1 MSNDPAIRLAD
12 VTRRYRGFVGLEG
25 LELSVPP
32 GCLYGLIGK
41 SGAGKTTTLRI
52 LLGLMRATSGQASV
66 LGVPSTQI
74 AKLAGRIGATLDR
87 PALFAHLTVRQH
99 LELHGRAQGQGLGK
113 AQVMSVLERLEL
125 EHLAHKRAAKL
136 SAGERQR
143 VSLARALVLHPE
155 VLILD
160 EPLVHL
166 DPHTAHL
173 VLEVL
178 REEVDRGATAFLSS
192 HQLAYV
198 ERVADRLAV
207 LDRGRLVLEGTT
219 AELLA
224 SSERWLRLR
233 ATPVERAFE
242 LLRGH
247 ALVEDVERG
256 SAEGELRVRL
266 SAGKPEEINAV
277 LHEAGMQVSLLVPGS
292 SSLDELFRR
301 TVDSS
306 SNGRVA
312 EVAR

>member
-1 MSNDPAIRLAD
+1 MTDDAAIRLAG
-12 VTRRYRGFVGLEG
+12 VTRRYRDFVGLES
-25 LELSVPP
+25 LELSVPR

-52 LLGLMRATSGQASV
+52 LLGLMRATSGHSSV
-66 LGVPSTQI
+66 LGVPSMRI
-74 AKLAGRIGATLDR
+74 AKLAGRVAATLDR
-87 PALFAHLTVRQH
+87 PALFEHLTVSQH
-99 LELHGRAQGQGLGK
+99 LELHARAQGRAPGG
-113 AQVMSVLERLEL
+113 AQVMSTLERLEL
-125 EHLAHKRAAKL
+125 GHLARKRAATL

-143 VSLARALVLHPE
+143 VSLARALVLRPE

-178 REEVDRGATAFLSS
+178 REEVERGATAFLSS

-219 AELLA
+219 AQLLA

-233 ATPVERAFE
+233 VEPVERALE
-242 LLRGH
+242 VLRGSS
-247 ALVEDVERG
+247 LVDEVQRRP
-256 SAEGELRVRL
+256 AQGELRVRL
-266 SAGKPEEINAV
+266 SAARPEQINAL
-277 LHEAGMQVSLLVPGS
+277 LHEAGLSVSLLVPGS

-301 TVDSS
+301 TVDAGGQ
-306 SNGRVA
+306 GR
-312 EVAR
+312 AREAAR